1 MSQPLYRQVR
11 WQLTQEAFD
20 RLLASLDADRDSAG
34 ERYVKIRSK
43 LISYF
48 ECRDCPFPEDHADE
62 TINRVARKLESGE
75 EIRDPASY
83 VYGVARLLLLEI
95 LKERGKHQS
104 AIEQL
109 SRSQP
114 DPIDDDDDPRVEC
127 FNNCLAR
134 LDPEDRHLITQY
146 YNGERRAK
154 IENRNRIA
162 ESLEISQTALRLRAH
177 RLRVKLEK
185 CVNKCVR
192 QVAEKM

>member
-1 MSQPLYRQVR
+1 MSQPLYQQVR
-11 WQLTQEAFD
+11 WQLNQEAFD
-20 RLLASLDADRDSAG
+20 RLLASLDADRERAG
-34 ERYVKIRSK
+34 AAYNKIRGK

-75 EIRDPASY
+75 EIRDPATY

-95 LKERGKHQS
+95 LKERGKQQS
-104 AIEQL
+104 AIEHL
-109 SRSQP
+109 SRFKP
-114 DPIDDDDDPRVEC
+114 DPTDDDDDLRVEC

-146 YNGERRAK
+146 YDGERRAK
-154 IENRNRIA
+154 IENRNRLA
-162 ESLEISQTALRLRAH
+162 ECLAISQTALRIRAYRLRAT
-177 RLRVKLEK
+177 LEK

-192 QVAEKM
+192 QGAKKT